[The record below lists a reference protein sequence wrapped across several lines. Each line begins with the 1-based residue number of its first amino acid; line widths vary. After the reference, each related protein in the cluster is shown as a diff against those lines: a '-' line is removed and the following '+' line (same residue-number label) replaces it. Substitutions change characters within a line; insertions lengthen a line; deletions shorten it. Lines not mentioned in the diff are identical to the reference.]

1 MEQVAPE
8 QSNARLVSVALALM
22 VCVLATGIVVAYLW
36 LRPPDYVAA
45 EMVFV
50 SGELDRDLDLYQ
62 ADQFGRHRF
71 RLTKSPGYE
80 LFPSW
85 SPDGSKLLFLRTG
98 AIEGPSSEEEWARTG
113 IYIVDFEGAQPKE
126 EPIASGRDVGVGVPS
141 WSPDGL
147 SIGVL
152 SLDPS
157 DGGDGAPN
165 SVLALI
171 DLESKAHASVPLSV
185 TATVME
191 RALSWSPDGTRVA
204 FDAWATRAGGRGAG
218 ERRRW
223 GYVYD
228 LVQGRLTQLVPNT
241 AAILWS
247 PKAEL
252 LACRDQEQ
260 SGTVHLVRSDGTLM
274 RSLEVGAQVTDLA
287 WSPDGSVLALVRE
300 REGESSELVILSPEE
315 GELAIYASGAGQPG
329 AYLAWSPDGQYL
341 GYTLLSSMHVDD
353 ELAASL
359 HVVDVN
365 ARRSWTLSQTSRVDG
380 MSVWRAAS
388 GGRSWTEVAPA
399 SE

>member
-8 QSNARLVSVALALM
+8 QSNARLARVALALM
-22 VCVLATGIVVAYLW
+22 VCVLATGIVVGYLW
-36 LRPPDYVAA
+36 LRPAGYVAV
-45 EMVFV
+45 EMVFA
-50 SGELDRDLDLYQ
+50 SGELGQDLDLYQ
-62 ADQFGRHRF
+62 SDQFGRHRV

-85 SPDGSKLLFLRTG
+85 SPDGSKLLFLRT
-98 AIEGPSSEEEWARTG
+98 AEIEGPSSEEEWARTG
-113 IYIVDFEGAQPKE
+113 IYVVDFQGSKPMEQFIGSA
-126 EPIASGRDVGVGVPS
+126 RDLGYGVPS

-157 DGGDGAPN
+157 GVGDGAPN
-165 SVLALI
+165 SVLTFI
-171 DLESKAHASVPLSV
+171 DLESKAQASVPLSV

-218 ERRRW
+218 DRRRW

-228 LVQGRLTQLVPNT
+228 LVQGRLTQLAPNT

-247 PKAEL
+247 PKADL

-274 RSLEVGAQVTDLA
+274 RTLEVGDQVMDLA
-287 WSPDGSVLALVRE
+287 WSPDGSALALIRG
-300 REGESSELVILSPEE
+300 REGQSSEVVIFSPEE
-315 GELAIYASGAGQPG
+315 GELASYASGAGQPAG
-329 AYLAWSPDGQYL
+329 YLAWSPDGQYL
-341 GYTLLSSMHVDD
+341 GCTLLSNVHVDD

-380 MSVWRAAS
+380 MSVWRPM
-388 GGRSWTEVAPA
+388 GRGQSWKEGAPA